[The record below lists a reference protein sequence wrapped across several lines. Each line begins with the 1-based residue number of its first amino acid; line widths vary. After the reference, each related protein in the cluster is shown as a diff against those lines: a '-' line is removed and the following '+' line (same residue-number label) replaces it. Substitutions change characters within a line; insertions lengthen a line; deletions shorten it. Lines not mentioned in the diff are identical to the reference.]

1 MDCREFRRKHLAFID
16 DTLPGIELVGMQRH
30 LMECE
35 PCARHDTLVRRS
47 LLLFR
52 NLPQIE
58 PSPDFN
64 ARLNARLRAM
74 GPIDASPRVQHGP
87 GIRAFAAAAA
97 AVVALGYLS
106 ATTLGRGM
114 PGDLTLPPVVAMRP
128 EPTPSPISS
137 PAVVATLSTGMPI
150 WQAVI
155 LAEQVPMHFANTE
168 FELVSYGR

>member
-1 MDCREFRRKHLAFID
+1 MDCREFRKKHLAFID

-30 LMECE
+30 LAECE
-35 PCARHDTLVRRS
+35 ACARRDTLVRRS
-47 LLLFR
+47 LLLVR
-52 NLPQIE
+52 NLPDIQ
-58 PSPDFN
+58 PAPDFA
-64 ARLNARLRAM
+64 ARLHAKLRAL
-74 GPIDASPRVQHGP
+74 GPIDRSPPIQHGP
-87 GIRAFAAAAA
+87 GIGAAAVAAA

-106 ATTLGRGM
+106 ATTLDRA
-114 PGDLTLPPVVAMRP
+114 PRELTLAPVVAMRP

-155 LAEQVPMHFANTE
+155 LAEQAPMHFANSE